1 MSFFLV
7 SCFLFTFCTLLAGK
21 TEPLE
26 DDKEISMFRRIL
38 EMREKLEGIIQL
50 QTIKYQRQLALMLK
64 DSKHKR
70 RTHSDELSDGPDGSP
85 VQAVRKFGGAKI
97 PAPIKTTH
105 FTPGLTIIESPANA
119 PHHGGSNSIS
129 ERMGYSDSHSHSH
142 SFDDL
147 HEAAEEPPKK
157 PTPGLGANIYA
168 GNLKMISK
176 VEQEEQRKAQER
188 LDALQQRNV

>member
-1 MSFFLV
+1 
-7 SCFLFTFCTLLAGK
+7 
-21 TEPLE
+21 
-26 DDKEISMFRRIL
+26 MFRRIL

-70 RTHSDELSDGPDGSP
+70 RTHSDELSDGADGSP

-97 PAPIKTTH
+97 PPPIKTTH
-105 FTPGLTIIESPANA
+105 FTPGLAIIESPANA
-119 PHHGGSNSIS
+119 PHHGGSNSVS
-129 ERMGYSDSHSHSH
+129 DRMGYTDSH

-147 HEAAEEPPKK
+147 HDAAEESPKK

-188 LDALQQRNV
+188 FEALQQRNV